1 TIAIS
6 WWRGC
11 KSHPIINM
19 FGSFPGSL
27 GRDHYQ
33 AYRLEGADA
42 IMESRRLRRMIS
54 LTSAL
59 PADLGWSLY

>member
-1 TIAIS
+1 
-6 WWRGC
+6 
-11 KSHPIINM
+11 M

-42 IMESRRLRRMIS
+42 IMESKPNQDS
-54 LTSAL
+54 AKVEAVLTF
-59 PADLGWSLY
+59 DF